1 MDSNYLGKALV
12 GIAGMA
18 IGATLVTMLR
28 VAAVDGVERA
38 RDRHL
43 AELAVGKRAGG
54 TVVAQ
59 AELDCG
65 RVAGTH

>member
-43 AELAVGKRAGG
+43 AELAAGKRADG

-59 AELDCG
+59 AELDCR